1 MDTMAFGMPVRPPIK
16 NMRMPPKV
24 KSMGELNLIAPLCKV
39 ATQLKIFI
47 PVGTATKRVV

>member
-1 MDTMAFGMPVRPPIK
+1 MAFGIPVRPPIR
-16 NMRMPPKV
+16 NMRIPPKA
-24 KSMGELNLIAPLCKV
+24 KSMGALNLMVPLCKV